1 MRTIRSEEGVK
12 AISRSP
18 VLVVGLAVF
27 LSFSE
32 QFFPRDVAGTPH
44 LTGHHSG
51 VQSGAEPTEVVKL
64 RADLVTVVVTVS
76 DSMGNLIQN
85 LNVEDFEILEDGIPQ
100 VITTFS
106 RNSETP
112 LSLVMIFDASLSVKN
127 RLWFEKEA
135 FVAFLRAI
143 IRPIDRV
150 AIFSVSTDVVL
161 QQGFTGDI
169 DKLLFAISHISAQ
182 GATALYDA
190 IATAAELLKTR
201 PGRRVIIILSDG
213 RDTISRLTLT
223 EALRRVQEA
232 DAVIY
237 AINTALTSMPSNQQA
252 WPGQQTLDVLCQ
264 QTGGKAFFPRDLTEL
279 NPIFDRLANELR
291 VQYVLGFI
299 SSNERR
305 DGSYRR
311 LTVRIKKPGV
321 TARARAGYHAPKQ

>member
-1 MRTIRSEEGVK
+1 MRTVRSEEGAK

-18 VLVVGLAVF
+18 VLVVGLAVLL
-27 LSFSE
+27 LSSERFSLH
-32 QFFPRDVAGTPH
+32 DVAGTPH
-44 LTGHHSG
+44 FSGHHSG
-51 VQSGAEPTEVVKL
+51 VQSGTESTEVVKL

-76 DSMGNLIQN
+76 DATGNLMQN

-112 LSLVMIFDASLSVKN
+112 LSLVMILDASLSVKN
-127 RLWFEKEA
+127 RLRFEKEA
-135 FVAFLRAI
+135 FAAFLRAI

-150 AIFSVSTDVVL
+150 AIFSVSTDVAL

-169 DKLLFAISHISAQ
+169 DKLLFAISHVSAQ

-237 AINTALTSMPSNQQA
+237 AINTSLTSMPSNQQA
-252 WPGQQTLDVLCQ
+252 WPGQQTLDVLCR
-264 QTGGKAFFPRDLTEL
+264 QTGGEAFFPRDLTEL

-291 VQYVLGFI
+291 MQYVLGFI

-321 TARARAGYHAPKQ
+321 TARARAGYYAPKQ

>member
-1 MRTIRSEEGVK
+1 MILGFMM
-12 AISRSP
+12 
-18 VLVVGLAVF
+18 F
-27 LSFSE
+27 LSLRGPILFSSALAASPH
-32 QFFPRDVAGTPH
+32 FIGRSTGT
-44 LTGHHSG
+44 
-51 VQSGAEPTEVVKL
+51 QSGTESPEMVKL

-76 DSMGNLIQN
+76 DSTGNLIQN
-85 LNVEDFEILEDGIPQ
+85 LDVEDFEILEDGIPQ

-127 RLWFEKEA
+127 RLRFEKEA
-135 FVAFLRAI
+135 FAAFLRAI
-143 IRPIDRV
+143 IRPIDSV

-169 DKLLFAISHISAQ
+169 DKLLFAISHVNAQ

-190 IATAAELLKTR
+190 IATAADLLKTR
-201 PGRRVIIILSDG
+201 SGRRAIIILSDG
-213 RDTISRLTLT
+213 RDTISRLTLDQ
-223 EALRRVQEA
+223 ALRRAQEA

-237 AINTALTSMPSNQQA
+237 AINTALTSISA
-252 WPGQQTLDVLCQ
+252 EKRIWPGQQTLDLLCR
-264 QTGGKAFFPRDLTEL
+264 QTGGEAFFPRDLIEL

-291 VQYVLGFI
+291 MQYVLGFI

-321 TARARAGYHAPKQ
+321 LARARAGYYAPKK